1 MRKFLAIIILSIIYI
16 IPSKAEDIRDLSIEG
31 ISVGDDLGKYF
42 SKDDIENNIVQNKS
56 KKHYAHLKNPR
67 KFLHVEFTKIYGEH
81 ISKIKTYDSIQ
92 VLVKKISNK
101 YEVYGIIGK
110 TFYFENI
117 QDCVPERD
125 KIASEFKKLLKNY
138 ELEGPAINNHRG
150 DSSGKSKVNQL
161 AFWFSNDDIILA
173 ECYDWSA
180 EIGYYDNLKIN
191 ILSDEVNRWLSG
203 R

>member
-1 MRKFLAIIILSIIYI
+1 MGNKLSATITDTI
-16 IPSKAEDIRDLSIEG
+16 IPPVSASDQQTNTIE
-31 ISVGDDLGKYF
+31 
-42 SKDDIENNIVQNKS
+42 
-56 KKHYAHLKNPR
+56 
-67 KFLHVEFTKIYGEH
+67 
-81 ISKIKTYDSIQ
+81 
-92 VLVKKISNK
+92 
-101 YEVYGIIGK
+101 K
-110 TFYFENI
+110 TF
-117 QDCVPERD
+117 